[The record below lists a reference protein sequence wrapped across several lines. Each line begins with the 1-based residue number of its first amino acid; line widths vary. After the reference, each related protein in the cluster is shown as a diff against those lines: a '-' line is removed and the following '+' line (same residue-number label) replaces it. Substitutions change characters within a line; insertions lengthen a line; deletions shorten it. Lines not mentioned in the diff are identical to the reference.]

1 MLLVNIAIEKVLLP
15 RVEIVKTGMYVQ
27 LGLSMPQV
35 LIYALSIPIALLV
48 LLIVVQQEHITHL
61 RVYRNL
67 VNVSNVLQV
76 HTVLVLQ
83 Q

>member
-61 RVYRNL
+61 RVYQNL
-67 VNVSNVLQV
+67 VNVLNVLQV